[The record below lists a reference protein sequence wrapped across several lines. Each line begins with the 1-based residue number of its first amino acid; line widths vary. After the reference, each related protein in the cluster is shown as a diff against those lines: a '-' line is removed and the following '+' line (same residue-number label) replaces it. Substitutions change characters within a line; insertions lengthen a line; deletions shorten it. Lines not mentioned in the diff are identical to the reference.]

1 MNNIFGGREIRKEYT
16 EEFVKHAADNSWSA
30 EERFANAVKKLENN
44 FSCVADY
51 KRLKKGFKIDN
62 PRFLVVVIAE
72 RSADIDEIQRGVQS
86 IAYWVSEGPDDT

>member
-1 MNNIFGGREIRKEYT
+1 MSDLFGERRIKQEYS
-16 EEFVKHAADNSWSA
+16 EEFVEHATDDNSGA
-30 EERFANAVKKLENN
+30 EERFANAVEKLENN

-51 KRLKKGFKIDN
+51 KKLTKGFKIDN